1 MFDSKML
8 LVILAIALVI
18 FGTKRLRS
26 IGSDL
31 GAAVKGFKQAMNDGE
46 SEEKVKQLKQD
57 KDADFDAGAATR
69 EAEVK
74 VPPKTNARC
83 RMLDVGFSEILL
95 TSAIALIVL
104 APERLPKVARQ
115 VGNWMGR
122 ARAMARQLSERL
134 AREVNAEELLKAQSK
149 IKSGTPV
156 PAPPVATA
164 VPAEAAP

>member
-57 KDADFDAGAATR
+57 KDADFDPAAASR

-74 VPPKTNARC
+74 APPKTN
-83 RMLDVGFSEILL
+83 S
-95 TSAIALIVL
+95 
-104 APERLPKVARQ
+104 
-115 VGNWMGR
+115 
-122 ARAMARQLSERL
+122 
-134 AREVNAEELLKAQSK
+134 
-149 IKSGTPV
+149 
-156 PAPPVATA
+156 
-164 VPAEAAP
+164 

>member
-1 MFDSKML
+1 LENDMFDSKML

-57 KDADFDAGAATR
+57 ADFDASAAASGAAGAVPR

-74 VPPKTNARC
+74 APPKTNA
-83 RMLDVGFSEILL
+83 
-95 TSAIALIVL
+95 
-104 APERLPKVARQ
+104 
-115 VGNWMGR
+115 
-122 ARAMARQLSERL
+122 
-134 AREVNAEELLKAQSK
+134 
-149 IKSGTPV
+149 
-156 PAPPVATA
+156 
-164 VPAEAAP
+164 